1 MTIYY
6 TVEQDIDKRENAI
19 SIYEIYENYPHYQNT
34 LFLSFDE
41 DIREAI
47 IDCLI
52 EQGYEN
58 FEISRL

>member
-1 MTIYY
+1 MTLYY
-6 TVEQDIDKRENAI
+6 TIEQDIDKRENTVN
-19 SIYEIYENYPHYQNT
+19 IYEIYNNYPHYQNT
-34 LFLSFDE
+34 LFFSFDVNM
-41 DIREAI
+41 RESI